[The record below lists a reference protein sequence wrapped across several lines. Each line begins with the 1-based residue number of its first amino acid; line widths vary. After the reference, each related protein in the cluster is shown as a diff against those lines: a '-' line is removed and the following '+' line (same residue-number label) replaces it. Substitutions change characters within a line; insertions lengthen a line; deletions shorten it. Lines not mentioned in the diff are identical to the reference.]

1 MYKVEI
7 TGQTVRSVTRHND
20 GNSVMGTVGVE
31 RVEFIFDQPWDG
43 LLKYACFKNTGRPRN
58 KQEVRGL
65 LDSTNAI
72 DIPWEMDTA
81 PGNG

>member
-31 RVEFIFDQPWDG
+31 RVEFIFDPAWEG
-43 LLKYACFKNTGRPRN
+43 LFMHACLKNTGRPRN
-58 KQEVRGL
+58 K
-65 LDSTNAI
+65 
-72 DIPWEMDTA
+72 
-81 PGNG
+81 